1 MFRVPEVTQSRRRN
15 RPQCVLLPA
24 GSLLFVVALALLS
37 ACAMSPS
44 GSLRPQSPAPSGIS
58 GRAVIVGGPAD
69 LGSRVYSHAVVEVS
83 GPVGSREATRV
94 SASEDGAFRVELRPG
109 VYRLVLAPGSVN
121 RTVTVEPGEFATA
134 TLVFSVR

>member
-15 RPQCVLLPA
+15 RAQSVLLPA
-24 GSLLFVVALALLS
+24 GSLLVVIALALLS
-37 ACAMSPS
+37 ACATSPS
-44 GSLRPQSPAPSGIS
+44 ESLQPQNPTPSGIS

-69 LGSRVYSHAVVEVS
+69 LGPRVYSHAVVVVS
-83 GPVGSREATRV
+83 GPGGSREATRV

-109 VYRLVLAPGSVN
+109 VYRLALAPGSVN
-121 RTVTVEPGEFATA
+121 QTVTVELGEFATA